1 MSMIALRLSLK
12 LLIVKSCVINMVL
25 ILKFLQILLS
35 TLLLILML
43 LKEIGTYIMNLL
55 KTLAWK
61 MKLLLIIAI
70 HKLKPLKVL
79 FLISMLIFLECINL
93 NNEEEYCK
101 LHKHEKTR
109 TWSRAL
115 NDLAEKVCAIYPFI
129 CELCF
134 KEGHFEFQ
142 CSKFNDTIS
151 SLFDDSMIHPDLY
164 DE

>member
-12 LLIVKSCVINMVL
+12 LLFVKIWVINMVL
-25 ILKFLQILLS
+25 ILKFLQIILS

-61 MKLLLIIAI
+61 MKLSLIIAI
-70 HKLKPLKVL
+70 QMLKSLKVL
-79 FLISMLIFLECINL
+79 FLISMLVFCGVHKPCEKT

-101 LHKHEKTR
+101 LHKHEKNR

-115 NDLAEKVCAIYPFI
+115 
-129 CELCF
+129 
-134 KEGHFEFQ
+134 
-142 CSKFNDTIS
+142 
-151 SLFDDSMIHPDLY
+151 
-164 DE
+164 